1 MFQWDEKKA
10 AANLEKHHVSFI
22 EAVTAFA
29 DPQGLDGWDIVHS
42 EQEERRLR
50 IAESSFGNILTIAYT
65 LRESENDQ
73 TKVRIISARRA
84 SRKEREAYKEG
95 FGKD

>member
-1 MFQWDEKKA
+1 MFQWDEKEA
-10 AANLEKHHVSFI
+10 ATNHHVSFV

-29 DPQGLDGWDIVHS
+29 DTYGLDGADITHS
-42 EQEERRLR
+42 GDEERRIR
-50 IAESSFGNILTIAYT
+50 IAKSVFGKVLTIGYT

-73 TKVRIISARRA
+73 TKVRIISARHA
-84 SRKEREAYKEG
+84 SRKERKAYKES